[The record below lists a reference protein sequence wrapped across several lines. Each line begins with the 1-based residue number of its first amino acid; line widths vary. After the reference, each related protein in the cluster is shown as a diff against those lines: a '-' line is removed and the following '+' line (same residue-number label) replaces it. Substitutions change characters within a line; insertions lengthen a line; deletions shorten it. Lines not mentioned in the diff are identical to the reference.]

1 MKDGTKSCATISVI
15 TTSPKIFH
23 FFLMYTELP
32 FVKLLNEM
40 SHQFQAEKYL
50 KWSNILGKR
59 LSEFNKALLLLV
71 F

>member
-1 MKDGTKSCATISVI
+1 
-15 TTSPKIFH
+15 
-23 FFLMYTELP
+23 MYTELP